1 MTWKNPP
8 INFGFQVLEDADDF
22 SKKVAGEMLQRVVVE
37 TPIDTSAARQNWR
50 VGVDSVN
57 TLVDENETDGSGQRA
72 IRKGLATIQSG
83 GGIGKVVYVS
93 NSIRYITALNNGH
106 SMQAPKNFVELSFQ
120 SVVNKYR

>member
-8 INFGFQVLEDADDF
+8 INFGFKVLEDADDF

-57 TLVDENETDGSGQRA
+57 TLVDENETDGSGQGA
-72 IRKGLATIQSG
+72 ISKGIATIQAG
-83 GGIGKVVYVS
+83 GGLGKVVYIS
-93 NSIRYITALNNGH
+93 NSLRYIERLNNGW
-106 SMQAPKNFVELSFQ
+106 SMQAPANFVGLTFQ
-120 SVVNKYR
+120 SVVNKYK